1 MSPTG
6 MPRQPGRPAHARW
19 RNGSRR
25 FKVCHEIALARA
37 LFVEKEPLGEH
48 HEVSNYR
55 LLVLVR
61 DLRPIAAGSGNPDP
75 LSARWHGP
83 AYRYPQN
90 GWAVLHIEGEPYDR
104 GYQHG
109 WLMAK
114 EIENYI
120 AALSEHRATKSPTE
134 YWELYR
140 DLVGGLYLSRFDRE
154 YLEEMK
160 GIAEGAA
167 AAGAKAGGR
176 PIDLPTLPA
185 SIYGWS

>member
-1 MSPTG
+1 M
-6 MPRQPGRPAHARW
+6 R
-19 RNGSRR
+19 SRIIVSL
-25 FKVCHEIALARA
+25 F
-37 LFVEKEPLGEH
+37 LFVTCA
-48 HEVSNYR
+48 
-55 LLVLVR
+55 
-61 DLRPIAAGSGNPDP
+61 PIAAGSGSPDP

-167 AAGAKAGGR
+167 AAGPRPAAGQ
-176 PIDLPTLPA
+176 
-185 SIYGWS
+185 SI